1 MAVELRRSRH
11 NRNKDQNNNKEPRK
25 KKAKEAH
32 ELRELALQEIASL
45 NYEICHLEDEIFQK
59 ESSCASEYTL
69 ETLRRIESDLL
80 GNLQPCS
87 SEENDQSRIER
98 DADALQNRLASLE
111 SFTGIRFVEN
121 SVSVLSKMDIRTV
134 WLRRM
139 SGTCHGIPF
148 MVEFE
153 VKEDEHRESPS
164 SFENKGQSGKVYAV
178 SLVTK

>member
-1 MAVELRRSRH
+1 MAVELRSSRH
-11 NRNKDQNNNKEPRK
+11 NRNKDQNNNKELRK
-25 KKAKEAH
+25 KKAKEVH

-121 SVSVLSKMDIRTV
+121 SVSVLSKMDSRTV

-148 MVEFE
+148 TVEFE